1 MRLTRVMLTLG
12 CAALLTA
19 TAACSSVNGS
29 ASGEHG
35 SGADSTASS
44 SAAPLVVNATLGKVW
59 SPYQKGYGEVR
70 PSEIFNGGDPTG
82 LVSNVVWSSWGGPQ
96 ATGTGSALYGGSG
109 EIVAEQHAEQATV
122 VAFNLGTCDGAQRY
136 QAIEWFFPQHGEH
149 FDPSRY
155 INICSGDYVD
165 PGSPDTGSSTAA
177 TSTAASG
184 SGAWSG
190 DQLTITPTSLGVVK
204 IGMSVQAAA
213 AATGL
218 TFQVKGD
225 GARGPAMNRQNELY
239 VDGDPVRC
247 VVASGTSATG
257 PAVTTEK
264 GVGLGDPQSAV
275 TAAYPDAQPI
285 PQNGPFA
292 RPGYFATVPGG
303 QLSFTI
309 SNGVVSR
316 IAGGAD
322 VTSPNCSV

>member
-1 MRLTRVMLTLG
+1 MQLSRVMLAVG

-19 TAACSSVNGS
+19 TAACSSSVNGS
-29 ASGEHG
+29 ASGEHT
-35 SGADSTASS
+35 SGTESTAT
-44 SAAPLVVNATLGKVW
+44 PLVVNATLGKVW
-59 SPYQKGYGEVR
+59 GTYQKGYGEVR

-109 EIVAEQHAEQATV
+109 EVVADQHAEQTTV
-122 VAFNLGTCDGAQRY
+122 VAFNLGLCDGAQRY

-149 FDPSRY
+149 FDPTRY
-155 INICSGDYVD
+155 IDICSGDFVD
-165 PGSPDTGSSTAA
+165 PSSTDTGSSTAA
-177 TSTAASG
+177 ANTAASG

-204 IGMSVQAAA
+204 VGMSVQAAA
-213 AATGL
+213 ATTGL
-218 TFQVKGD
+218 AFQAKGD
-225 GARGPAMNRQNELY
+225 GARGPALRGQNELY
-239 VDGDPVRC
+239 VDGDPVQC
-247 VVASGTSATG
+247 VVASGTSTTG
-257 PAVTTEK
+257 PSVTTEK
-264 GVGLGDPQSAV
+264 GVGLGDQQSAV

-285 PQNGPFA
+285 PQTGPFA
-292 RPGYFATVPGG
+292 QSGYFATVPGG